1 MYLQL
6 LYAPA
11 TQGPNLLYGPGGF
24 CCNCSLFSC
33 SRPYSCSRCS
43 YSVFSVQLLM
53 LKAPAA
59 VVRLEGE
66 IFLSDKLIFIEGETL
81 VFPLYSDIE
90 KQE

>member
-1 MYLQL
+1 
-6 LYAPA
+6 
-11 TQGPNLLYGPGGF
+11 
-24 CCNCSLFSC
+24 
-33 SRPYSCSRCS
+33 
-43 YSVFSVQLLM
+43 M